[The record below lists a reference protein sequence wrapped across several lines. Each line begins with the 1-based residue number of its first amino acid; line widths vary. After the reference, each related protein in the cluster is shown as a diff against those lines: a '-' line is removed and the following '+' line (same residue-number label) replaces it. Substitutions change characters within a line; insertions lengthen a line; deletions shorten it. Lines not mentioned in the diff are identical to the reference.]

1 MICDSRSLPNGAQAS
16 QPVANP
22 REKHRHTL
30 AFRDNKGR
38 TTPAILTA
46 CNARMNTPTIAR
58 KDCFEDLVREHQA
71 GLRAYVRAL
80 GAQDA
85 WVDDLAQ
92 EVFLV
97 AYRRLGHFDD
107 TADFGRWLR
116 GIARNLVLNERRK
129 NARRS
134 RLLQESIVGVLDDNG
149 EIEPTKWVSEPQ
161 IVRAMTDCVAD
172 LPARSRELL
181 QQRYAADTDAPTL
194 ARAFQLSAATV
205 RQTLLRT
212 RAAVRRCIEGKLGEA
227 WLS

>member
-1 MICDSRSLPNGAQAS
+1 MTGA
-16 QPVANP
+16 
-22 REKHRHTL
+22 
-30 AFRDNKGR
+30 
-38 TTPAILTA
+38 
-46 CNARMNTPTIAR
+46 ARMNTPTVPR
-58 KDCFEDLVREHQA
+58 MDRFEDLVREHQA

-97 AYRRLGHFDD
+97 AYRRLGHFDE

-134 RLLQESIVGVLDDNG
+134 RLLQESIAELLDDNG
-149 EIEPTKWVSEPQ
+149 EGAPSRWAPEPQ

-181 QQRYAADTDAPTL
+181 ERRYAANTDAPTL
-194 ARAFQLSAATV
+194 ARTFQLSAAVV

-212 RAAVRRCIEGKLGEA
+212 RAAVRRCIAGKLGEA